1 MTGET
6 KISAQ
11 ALLEYF
17 KPLQEYLKELNNQ
30 SNDEIMENILYNYN
44 DAAGRMTKKVVQ
56 AEWDVATDT
65 NNKEKAETLNRVL
78 VENSEFVN
86 KWYEQYKHYEPS
98 NFTDKSIQRQVRLLR
113 TRGIN
118 TLEVSDLEKVSFPQ
132 KLIK

>member
-1 MTGET
+1 M
-6 KISAQ
+6 
-11 ALLEYF
+11 LEYF
-17 KPLQEYLKELNNQ
+17 KPLQEHLSKLNNQ

-44 DAAGRMTKKVVQ
+44 DAAARMTKKVVQ

-86 KWYEQYKHYEPS
+86 KWYEKYFKHYQPS
-98 NFTDKSIQRQVRLLR
+98 NFTDKSIQRQIRLLR

-118 TLEVSDLEKVSFPQ
+118 TLEVSDLETVSFPS
-132 KLIK
+132 KY